1 MKKIVRWYALCCTL
15 VIGCGFGLLLWF
27 VILNSKKFEKF
38 EFHYTLWIILIF
50 FFLLILGLLFFKI
63 SQKFLQ
69 PLQTFTDGLHHL
81 VSSHS
86 PPSPSIRQVMTRDY
100 WYKYWRLCL
109 NRIQKMQD
117 SERTLRSMLEG
128 MVNGVLVTNAENV
141 ITFMNLSSERI
152 LGGTSHEWKGK
163 EITTISLPSELVEM
177 IQESK
182 RQNLPVRREIMFYFP
197 KEQAINVHV
206 KPIFDTHQQFGGIIL
221 VLHDMTE
228 IRKLE
233 RMRSE
238 FVANVSHELKTPLA
252 SVKGFAETLLVSGLE
267 DREIAK
273 SFLQIIFDE
282 SDRLNRLIG
291 DIMELSKIESGKVPM
306 NFSPIELSSFLRK
319 NIEIMITQAYQKNI
333 TLELITAD
341 NLWIEAD
348 EDRLHQIMIN
358 LLSNSIKYTPENG
371 KVKVVAEILTED
383 QQQEQMRITVIDT
396 GIGIPKKDLPRIFER
411 FYRVDKARSRNSGGT
426 GLGLSIVKHLVEQ
439 HKGNIRIE
447 SKEDFGTRIII
458 ELPVVHDER

>member
-1 MKKIVRWYALCCTL
+1 
-15 VIGCGFGLLLWF
+15 
-27 VILNSKKFEKF
+27 
-38 EFHYTLWIILIF
+38 
-50 FFLLILGLLFFKI
+50 
-63 SQKFLQ
+63 
-69 PLQTFTDGLHHL
+69 
-81 VSSHS
+81 
-86 PPSPSIRQVMTRDY
+86 
-100 WYKYWRLCL
+100 
-109 NRIQKMQD
+109 MQD

-319 NIEIMITQAYQKNI
+319 TIEIMITQAYQKNI

-348 EDRLHQIMIN
+348 EHRLHQIMIN

-447 SKEDFGTRIII
+447 SREDFGTRIII